1 MPSNNNKKKSN
12 ADDDD
17 DLKQEGQQKL
27 QAVLLAD
34 AVFGSKVTG
43 GADGDQSF
51 GLRPW
56 SSDVSTSSQI
66 LCPINNIPLIDYILD
81 FLSSNGI
88 EQVIIV
94 IGTCAGSDD
103 ALEDYL
109 MNNQKRHN
117 FELLFLK
124 DTSLTN
130 AGDAL
135 RELYKRSWIRPS
147 KQALPFLLVSG
158 DVIADIDLR
167 EAMKAHKQ
175 RHSHDSAAL
184 MTIVLKPVQSHT
196 TTTTSLDNKSCSAS
210 NNNNNSSVVPRA
222 SDLVVGLVKATAK
235 TAATVDAQ
243 AGSNSSGKRG
253 EDSSSNNN
261 IDENNDYRVM
271 MYDNRSSQK
280 SGVTL
285 PCTFLT
291 QSQSSTGT
299 GTGGDGGLVVRTDLM
314 DTGIAICSPDVLG
327 RLEDE
332 FDYLDIAH
340 DFVTNSVAEEEDG
353 LQTRVYAHVLENNG
367 GTDCSNTRNYAAR
380 AVDFQT
386 YHAISKDLL
395 KRWAYPTVADR
406 MVTTTTRNEDGSNNN
421 NEDRLYKLARVV
433 DHHRTASSQT
443 KYGSTFSA
451 KAAADRARRYSDSGS
466 RPRPLQSLENSNNP
480 VSPKNNNNMDSSCN
494 GPLCYNNNNQ
504 YQYKEMLHPTKV
516 GRTSI
521 VHGPGMMGSHGTIG
535 EDCVVIRCVLGDN
548 IQIDNNSSLEDC
560 HLMDGVVVEAY
571 VNMDSCLIARNA
583 IIKEGATLGKGCV
596 IGEGCVVGKGSK
608 LPPFTRITLAK
619 DDDDDGLWG
628 DDEGYGDSSN
638 DDDSTTDVE
647 KSKDNDSG
655 DENDH
660 NVVGRDGIGRV
671 WRPSLDDDGYDDDDD
686 DDDQDPFENLMNLQS
701 IGGDPTSYYLKR
713 EQRLIAKEEEEYE
726 SDGFSDHDEDDD
738 DDDMMMAETQAF
750 SKFTEGTVTFGHEDD
765 DINNNF
771 GSTTATTT
779 APDVIGRQKGV
790 DVIKEMTDICME
802 FDDEFHPFE
811 NLAIELNSFKFSQN
825 ATYGDCVTAAMSS
838 LLCKMKLS
846 TDMTD
851 GRLVLLLKTKLDKFW
866 TGMLQRLCV
875 GIPEELSI
883 LYALENAATVDQ
895 TATSKASSTGD
906 NEEAT
911 ENQTIT
917 TNIAQK
923 LRSGMS
929 FRFVLQTLHSQEVL
943 SEEAI
948 LLWAEEHREDNNDDD
963 PRSKLFMMQSVQDFL
978 EWLEQ
983 ESEDEDDSD
992 DNSDGEDSDED

>member
-1 MPSNNNKKKSN
+1 MPSNNNKKN
-12 ADDDD
+12 RVDDDD
-17 DLKQEGQQKL
+17 DLKQEANQKL

-43 GADGDQSF
+43 GDDEYQSF

-56 SSDVSTSSQI
+56 SSDESTSSQI
-66 LCPINNIPLIDYILD
+66 LCPINNVPIVDYILD
-81 FLSSNGI
+81 FLSSNGV

-109 MNNQKRHN
+109 MDTKRRQRYN

-135 RELYKRSWIRPS
+135 RELSKRNWIRPS

-184 MTIVLKPVQSHT
+184 MTIILKPVST
-196 TTTTSLDNKSCSAS
+196 TMNKSSSSLSCPS
-210 NNNNNSSVVPRA
+210 NDSPSIVPRA

-243 AGSNSSGKRG
+243 AGSNSSGKR
-253 EDSSSNNN
+253 EDDSTSNN
-261 IDENNDYRVM
+261 IDEDNDYRVM
-271 MYDNRSSQK
+271 MYDNRSSDK

-291 QSQSSTGT
+291 QSQSTP
-299 GTGGDGGLVVRTDLM
+299 GGANGNGGSNNDGGLSIRTDLM
-314 DTGIAICSPDVLG
+314 DTGISICSPDVLG

-332 FDYLDIAH
+332 FDYLDLAH

-353 LQTRVYAHVLENNG
+353 LQTRIYAHVLEGNNNTNSNNG
-367 GTDCSNTRNYAAR
+367 NNRNYAAR
-380 AVDFQT
+380 VVDFQT
-386 YHAISKDLL
+386 YHAISRDLL

-406 MVTTTTRNEDGSNNN
+406 MATTTTNDGND
-421 NEDRLYKLARVV
+421 EDRLYKLVRVA
-433 DHHRTASSQT
+433 DHHRNASTRYNS
-443 KYGSTFSA
+443 SCAA
-451 KAAADRARRYSDSGS
+451 KAVADRARRYSNSGS
-466 RPRPLQSLENSNNP
+466 RPRPLQSLENTSI
-480 VSPKNNNNMDSSCN
+480 SPKNKERGDQPIFYSNNS
-494 GPLCYNNNNQ
+494 Q
-504 YQYKEMLHPTKV
+504 YQYKEMLHPTKF

-521 VHGPGMMGSHGTIG
+521 IHGPGMMGSNGKID
-535 EDCVVIRCVLGDN
+535 EDCVIIRCVLGDY
-548 IQIDNNSSLEDC
+548 IQIDNNATIEDC
-560 HLMDGVVVEAY
+560 HLMDGVVVEAD

-583 IIKEGATLGKGCV
+583 IIRKGAKLGKGCV
-596 IGEGCVVGKGSK
+596 IGEGCVIGKGIK
-608 LPPFTRITLAK
+608 LPPLTRITLAK

-628 DDEGYGDSSN
+628 DDEDDGYSDSSEDSSGDN
-638 DDDSTTDVE
+638 DLTDVGKSE
-647 KSKDNDSG
+647 KKKKKNAGVDDNDH
-655 DENDH
+655 D
-660 NVVGRDGIGRV
+660 VVGTDGIGRV
-671 WRPSLDDDGYDDDDD
+671 WRLTLDYGDDDDD
-686 DDDQDPFENLMNLQS
+686 DDEYVCDDVDHYQDPFETLINLQS
-701 IGGDPTSYYLKR
+701 IGGDPSSYYLKR
-713 EQRLIAKEEEEYE
+713 ERRLLAEEEEEFE
-726 SDGFSDHDEDDD
+726 SDEFSDHDNDND

-750 SKFTEGTVTFGHEDD
+750 SKFTEGTVTFGDD
-765 DINNNF
+765 DNNNNF
-771 GSTTATTT
+771 GSTATAT
-779 APDVIGRQKGV
+779 PDVIGRQKGI
-790 DVIKEMTDICME
+790 DVIKEMIEICME
-802 FDDEFHPFE
+802 FDDECHPIE
-811 NLAIELNSFKFSQN
+811 NLAIELNSYKFSQN
-825 ATYGDCVTAAMSS
+825 ATYSDCATATILS
-838 LLCKMKLS
+838 LLRKMEL
-846 TDMTD
+846 TTGTTD
-851 GRLVLLLKTKLDKFW
+851 GRLVSLLKTKLDKFW
-866 TGMLQRLCV
+866 TGMLQKLCF

-895 TATSKASSTGD
+895 ISKASSGD
-906 NEEAT
+906 NEEAA
-911 ENQTIT
+911 EQKSDT

-923 LRSGMS
+923 LRSGMA
-929 FRFVLQTLHSQEVL
+929 FRFVLQTLHSEEVL

-948 LLWAEEHREDNNDDD
+948 LLWAEERREDNDDD
-963 PRSKLFMMQSVQDFL
+963 PRSKLFLKKSVQDFL

-992 DNSDGEDSDED
+992 DSDDED

>member
-117 FELLFLK
+117 FELIFLK

-196 TTTTSLDNKSCSAS
+196 TTTSSLLDNKSCSAS
-210 NNNNNSSVVPRA
+210 N
-222 SDLVVGLVKATAK
+222 
-235 TAATVDAQ
+235 
-243 AGSNSSGKRG
+243 
-253 EDSSSNNN
+253 SSSNNN

-421 NEDRLYKLARVV
+421 NEDRLYKLARV
-433 DHHRTASSQT
+433 
-443 KYGSTFSA
+443 
-451 KAAADRARRYSDSGS
+451 
-466 RPRPLQSLENSNNP
+466 
-480 VSPKNNNNMDSSCN
+480 
-494 GPLCYNNNNQ
+494 
-504 YQYKEMLHPTKV
+504 YKEMLHPTKV

-583 IIKEGATLGKGCV
+583 TIKEGATLGKGCV

-686 DDDQDPFENLMNLQS
+686 DDDQNPFENLMNLQS

-771 GSTTATTT
+771 GSTTATAT

-851 GRLVLLLKTKLDKFW
+851 GRLVSLLKTKLDKFW

-948 LLWAEEHREDNNDDD
+948 LLWAEEHREDNIDDD